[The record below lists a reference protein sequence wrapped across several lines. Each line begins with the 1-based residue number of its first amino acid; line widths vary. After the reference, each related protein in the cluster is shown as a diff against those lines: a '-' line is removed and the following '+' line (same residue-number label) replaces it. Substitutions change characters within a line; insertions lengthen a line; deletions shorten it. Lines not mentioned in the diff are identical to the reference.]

1 MVRLPKSKAWMVIEK
16 DKKKHQKK
24 KTNNNS
30 ETVCAAYFHFPL
42 NSRAKNMYAAL
53 VGKKYLAN

>member
-1 MVRLPKSKAWMVIEK
+1 MVIEK
-16 DKKKHQKK
+16 DKKKKNTKKNNKKQKK
-24 KTNNNS
+24 PNNNS

>member
-1 MVRLPKSKAWMVIEK
+1 MVIEK
-16 DKKKHQKK
+16 DKKKKNTKKNNKKQK

>member
-1 MVRLPKSKAWMVIEK
+1 MVIEK
-16 DKKKHQKK
+16 NKKKTPKK
-24 KTNNNS
+24 KNTNNNS